1 MGISSSNNRRRNNN
15 NYYNQNQPS
24 QLISSSSSYPATDQS
39 YSSPPYIYSPAPPP
53 PPPPGPVYHHPY
65 SDNSNNTQLIVRPN
79 FGGFINQQQPQV
91 NYNYGWGPPMRP
103 PHMMPVAA
111 PMPPPPTYVDHQQA
125 KKVKNHVNLH
135 KDTLKIEVDEMN
147 ADCYLV
153 SFVFDALFD
162 GRLVNYVYLFV

>member
-39 YSSPPYIYSPAPPP
+39 YSSPPYIYSPAP